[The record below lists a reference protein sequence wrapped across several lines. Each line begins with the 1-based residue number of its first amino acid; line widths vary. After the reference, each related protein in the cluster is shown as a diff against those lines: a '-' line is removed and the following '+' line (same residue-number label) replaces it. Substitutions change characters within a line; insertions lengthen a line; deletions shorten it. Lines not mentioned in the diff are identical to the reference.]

1 MLCVLG
7 SWEKDEIDEWKTYVK
22 ARAYEN
28 ACFVAAAN
36 RVGEDVTLN
45 FGGESM
51 VIGPRGKIHAHI
63 PGEEAAAPPKDEKK
77 DDDRKDDDK
86 DTAKKEEP
94 KGKKKAAFL
103 EGYAVARIDLDE
115 IRSHREQRQTLQ
127 TRQPTSYRALVRRY

>member
-1 MLCVLG
+1 
-7 SWEKDEIDEWKTYVK
+7 
-22 ARAYEN
+22 
-28 ACFVAAAN
+28 
-36 RVGEDVTLN
+36 
-45 FGGESM
+45 M